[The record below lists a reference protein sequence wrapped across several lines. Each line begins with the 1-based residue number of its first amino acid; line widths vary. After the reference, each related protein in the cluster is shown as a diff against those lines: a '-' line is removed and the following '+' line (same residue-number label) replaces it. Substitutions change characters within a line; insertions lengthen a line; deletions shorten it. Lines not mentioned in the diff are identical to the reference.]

1 MSRVEHF
8 RNASTRIWDSEDSFC
23 DFKFC
28 INILPSIQLREPVPR
43 GRGMRVKRLT
53 WFILMV
59 GLLIVAVQTFAHHG
73 AQAYDQQTKLTLKGT
88 ITSFEWTNP
97 HSQIHLD
104 VSDDKGSVVQW
115 SFETQPPNVLVH
127 AGWTRNSLQPGDQV
141 TIVGNPAKNGAPVG
155 IIQKVILANGQE
167 LTPNPR

>member
-1 MSRVEHF
+1 V
-8 RNASTRIWDSEDSFC
+8 SFC

-28 INILPSIQLREPVPR
+28 INILHLEQLSELIPE
-43 GRGMRVKRLT
+43 GRRMRMKRLT
-53 WFILMV
+53 WFIMMV
-59 GLLIVAVQTFAHHG
+59 GLLTLPSQTFAHHG

-88 ITSFEWTNP
+88 VTSFEWINP

-104 VSDDKGSVVQW
+104 VNDDKGSVVQW

-127 AGWTRNSLQPGDQV
+127 AGWTRNSLKPGDQV
-141 TIVGNPAKNGAPVG
+141 TIVGSPAKNGAPVG
-155 IIQKVILANGQE
+155 IIQKVILPNGQE